1 MTGGGARPSVAAGE
15 RPDTPRTWRG
25 SLVVVTAR
33 QVPWCLRTAAGTPVS
48 AEVRAGP
55 LFPVC
60 RPSQSAWDAAECP
73 AGSRDGRLLKDFA
86 APTGPPREVMEPPGK
101 RSGPASQS
109 RAIGVAAWRTGG
121 RPGEVPGTVASSRQW
136 GQGRPS
142 VTRQGCLRQAEP
154 AFLTGALCPP

>member
-1 MTGGGARPSVAAGE
+1 MGEPAPRSLPENGLTPHALGAARWSWSPRARSPGAYGQLLGLPSQLKSGQ
-15 RPDTPRTWRG
+15 G
-25 SLVVVTAR
+25 LS
-33 QVPWCLRTAAGTPVS
+33 S
-48 AEVRAGP
+48 
-55 LFPVC
+55 VC

-86 APTGPPREVMEPPGK
+86 VPTGTPREVMEPPGK